1 MNKII
6 INFAIVS
13 CFALGATFAH
23 AEHSESDE
31 GSGSTQK
38 VATTRYNYYKTSD
51 VHGKKQ
57 RVPGAQSEG
66 VIHPSEPMKQEE
78 LKIEQSDPHS
88 LVDGA

>member
-6 INFAIVS
+6 INFTIVS

-38 VATTRYNYYKTSD
+38 VATTRYKTSD
-51 VHGKKQ
+51 VHEATCSRSSK
-57 RVPGAQSEG
+57 
-66 VIHPSEPMKQEE
+66 
-78 LKIEQSDPHS
+78 
-88 LVDGA
+88 